1 MKYPDAGGP
10 MQFEVERKYRAIDP
24 QAILARLAELGGKP
38 GEAELQ
44 TDCYYAHPSRDFAA
58 TDEALRLRRAG
69 AANRITYKGPKVGA
83 EGKTRRELEL
93 ELPPGDDALANF
105 GRLLEALGFRSVATV
120 EKRRRKAQFNWQGQE
135 VEASLDEVEGLGSF
149 VELELSADDDGLAQA
164 EAALASL
171 AASLPL
177 GESERRSYLE
187 LLLEAKRGG

>member
-1 MKYPDAGGP
+1 
-10 MQFEVERKYRAIDP
+10 MQFEVERKYRIANE
-24 QAILARLAELGGKP
+24 ASLEARLAELGGKP
-38 GEAELQ
+38 GETELQ

-69 AANRITYKGPKVGA
+69 AANRITYKGPKIGA

-93 ELPPGDDALANF
+93 ELPPGDDVLADF
-105 GRLLEALGFRSVATV
+105 GRLLEALGFRPVATV
-120 EKRRRKAQFNWQGQE
+120 EKRRRKAHFDWQGQE
-135 VEASLDEVEGLGSF
+135 VEASLDEVAGLGSY
-149 VELELSADDDGLAQA
+149 VELELSAGDDSLAQA

-171 AASLPL
+171 AATLPL